1 MYFCTPKKQL
11 AMSSRIQ
18 KIALIII
25 VLFVGLGAFAQNQ
38 STVSVNIRNNTF
50 KHVDLIN
57 AYGNGKTAYASADI
71 KNDAF
76 SMKLDVP
83 NDIYRFDFG
92 EENYFLI
99 VITPGENMELIIDAE
114 DLQNVVSV
122 TNSPSMAFVQ
132 DVSSAN
138 NYKKEVIDS
147 LNNALQKDEAQKY
160 WSKMTQEVTNFRQT
174 TNEIDNYVMNAFGN
188 VDSIAELISDLAP
201 KGKVKGGDVETFA
214 SMALTYL
221 KGLDNNY
228 RPFQNFMESKT
239 LFYDFNTNRLAGNKD
254 YYAILD
260 NYLTETDNRQTDAQ
274 SELGSSWEKA
284 KLLISERDSL
294 AYESLFDKKSN
305 KSAWVN
311 HVVSAFPVATLQAI
325 AKSKAEYNA
334 SMNVQKSVGAN
345 AVSGAQQLVK
355 AVVNKYQTAYN
366 ETDAAISN
374 QIKQAI
380 LDNKDDIATLMFLDL
395 FPKEQNAALHESVI
409 NALYK
414 KYPTHPIVKERYMV
428 MNSPSGR
435 TGIGSMA
442 PELAFPDPDGNIRK
456 LSDLRGKVVLIDF
469 WASWCGPCRRESPNV
484 RNVYQKYHDKG
495 FEVFSVSLDRDANSW
510 KKAIKDDQLV
520 WPNHVSDLKYWS
532 SEAAAIYGVRSIP
545 AMFLLDREGRI
556 VAKDLRGAALEN
568 AVREMINK

>member
-1 MYFCTPKKQL
+1 MFSK
-11 AMSSRIQ
+11 IQ
-18 KIALIII
+18 KIT
-25 VLFVGLGAFAQNQ
+25 LFISILFIGFGTFAQNQ
-38 STVSVNIRNNTF
+38 STVSVSIRNNTF

-57 AYGNGKTAYASADI
+57 AYGNGRTQYASADI

-76 SMKLDVP
+76 SMKLDIP

-99 VITPGENMELIIDAE
+99 VITPGENMELTIDAE

-132 DVSSAN
+132 DVTSASN
-138 NYKKEVIDS
+138 RKKEVIDS
-147 LNNALQKDEAQKY
+147 LNNALQKDKAQQY
-160 WSKMTQEVTNFRQT
+160 WSKMTQEVTNLRQT
-174 TNEIDNYVMNAFGN
+174 TNEIDNYVTAAFSN
-188 VDSIAELISDLAP
+188 VDSLNVLISLYAP
-201 KGKVKGGDVETFA
+201 NNKVKGGNVDYFVTKA
-214 SMALTYL
+214 NQLL
-221 KGLDNNY
+221 KTLDNNY
-228 RPFQNFMESKT
+228 RPFANYLENKS
-239 LFYDFNTNRLAGNKD
+239 LYYDYKINRLPDNSD
-254 YYAILD
+254 YYALLD
-260 NYLTETDNRQTDAQ
+260 NYIYQTEWRQDEA
-274 SELGSSWEKA
+274 SKVLAPLASAAKA
-284 KLLISERDSL
+284 LVSERDSL
-294 AYESLFDKKSN
+294 SYLNLFDKKST
-305 KSAWVN
+305 KAAWIE
-311 HVVSAFPVATLQAI
+311 HVLAAFPTSARETAMYTEAAYKLNMT
-325 AKSKAEYNA
+325 E
-334 SMNVQKSVGAN
+334 QKSVGAN
-345 AVSGAQQLVK
+345 VVSGAQQLVK
-355 AVVNKYQTAYN
+355 NVVNKYQTEYN
-366 ETDAAISN
+366 QTDAAISN

-380 LDNKDDIATLMFLDL
+380 SDNKDDIATLMFLDQ

-414 KYPTHPIVKERYMV
+414 KYPNHPIVKERYTI
-428 MNSPSGR
+428 MNSPAGK
-435 TGIGSMA
+435 TGIGAMA

-556 VAKDLRGAALEN
+556 VAKDLRGPALEN
-568 AVREMINK
+568 AVREMLNK

>member
-1 MYFCTPKKQL
+1 MFSK
-11 AMSSRIQ
+11 IQ
-18 KIALIII
+18 KIT
-25 VLFVGLGAFAQNQ
+25 LFISILFIGFGAFAQNQ
-38 STVSVNIRNNTF
+38 STVSVSIRNNTF
-50 KHVDLIN
+50 KHVDLVN
-57 AYGNGKTAYASADI
+57 AYGNGRTQYASADI

-76 SMKLDVP
+76 SMKLDIP

-92 EENYFLI
+92 DDNYFLV
-99 VITPGENMELIIDAE
+99 VITPGENMELILDAE
-114 DLQNVVSV
+114 DLQEVVSV

-147 LNNALQKDEAQKY
+147 LNNALQKDETQKY
-160 WSKMTQEVTNFRQT
+160 WSKVTQEVTNFRQT

-188 VDSIAELISDLAP
+188 VDSISDIISFFAP
-201 KGKVKGGDVETFA
+201 NGKVKGGDVDAFA
-214 SMALTYL
+214 SLALAYL

-228 RPFQNFMESKT
+228 RPFHNYMENKAMY
-239 LFYDFNTNRLAGNKD
+239 YDFNANRLPGNKD
-254 YYAILD
+254 YYALLD
-260 NYLTETDNRQTDAQ
+260 NYLTEANQRQNLAQ
-274 SELGSSWEKA
+274 SALGSSWNNA
-284 KLLISERDSL
+284 KRLINERDSL
-294 AYESLFDKKSN
+294 AFESLFDKKSTKN
-305 KSAWVN
+305 AWVN
-311 HVVSAFPVATLQAI
+311 HVLSAFPAATLQSI
-325 AKSKAEYNA
+325 AKSKADYNT
-334 SMNVQKSVGAN
+334 SMNMQKSVGVN
-345 AVSGAQQLVK
+345 VVSNAQQLVK

-395 FPKEQNAALHESVI
+395 FPKEQNASLHESVI

-414 KYPTHPIVKERYMV
+414 KYPNHLIVKERYNV
-428 MNSPSGR
+428 MNSPAGR
-435 TGIGSMA
+435 TGIGAMA
-442 PELAFPDPDGNIRK
+442 PELAFPDPDGKIRK

-484 RNVYQKYHDKG
+484 RNVYQKYHDQG
-495 FEVFSVSLDRDANSW
+495 FEVFSVSLDRDGNSW

>member
-1 MYFCTPKKQL
+1 MFSK
-11 AMSSRIQ
+11 IQ
-18 KIALIII
+18 KIALFISI
-25 VLFVGLGAFAQNQ
+25 LFISLGAFAQNQ
-38 STVSVNIRNNTF
+38 STVSVSIRNNTF
-50 KHVDLIN
+50 KHVDLVN
-57 AYGNGKTAYASADI
+57 AYGNGRTQYASADI

-76 SMKLDVP
+76 SMKLDIP

-92 EENYFLI
+92 DENYFLI

-132 DVSSAN
+132 DVTSAS

-147 LNNALQKDEAQKY
+147 LNNALQKDETQKY
-160 WSKMTQEVTNFRQT
+160 WSKMTQEVTNLRQT

-188 VDSIAELISDLAP
+188 VDSLSEIISIFAP
-201 KGKVKGGDVETFA
+201 NGKVKGGDVEAFA
-214 SMALTYL
+214 SLALAYL

-228 RPFQNFMESKT
+228 RPFHNYMENKNMY
-239 LFYDFNTNRLAGNKD
+239 YDFNANRLSSNKD
-254 YYAILD
+254 YYTLLD
-260 NYLTETDNRQTDAQ
+260 NYLTETDKRQASAKSALNR
-274 SELGSSWEKA
+274 SWENA
-284 KLLISERDSL
+284 KRLIGERDSL

-305 KSAWVN
+305 KSAWVS
-311 HVVSAFPVATLQAI
+311 HVVSAFPVATLQSI

-395 FPKEQNAALHESVI
+395 YPKEQNAALHESVI

-414 KYPTHPIVKERYMV
+414 KYPTHPIVKERYTI
-428 MNSPSGR
+428 MNSPAGR

-484 RNVYQKYHDKG
+484 RNVYQKYHDQG

-568 AVREMINK
+568 AVRELLSKQK

>member
-1 MYFCTPKKQL
+1 MF
-11 AMSSRIQ
+11 SRIQ
-18 KIALIII
+18 KIALFISI
-25 VLFVGLGAFAQNQ
+25 LFISLGAFAQNQ
-38 STVSVNIRNNTF
+38 STVSVSIRNNTF
-50 KHVDLIN
+50 KHVDLVN
-57 AYGNGKTAYASADI
+57 AYGNGRTQYASADI

-76 SMKLDVP
+76 SMKLDIP

-132 DVSSAN
+132 DVTSAS

-147 LNNALQKDEAQKY
+147 LNNALQKDETQKY
-160 WSKMTQEVTNFRQT
+160 WSKMTQEVTNLRQT
-174 TNEIDNYVMNAFGN
+174 TNEIDNYVTAAFGN
-188 VDSIAELISDLAP
+188 VDSLNVLLSIYAP
-201 KGKVKGGDVETFA
+201 NNKVKGGDVDYFVTKA
-214 SMALTYL
+214 HQYL
-221 KGLDNNY
+221 KALDNNY
-228 RPFQNFMESKT
+228 KPFANYLESKS
-239 LFYDFNTNRLAGNKD
+239 LYYDYKANRLPGNSD
-254 YYAILD
+254 YYAMLD
-260 NYLTETDNRQTDAQ
+260 DYIHQADSRQD
-274 SELGSSWEKA
+274 KA
-284 KLLISERDSL
+284 SKALSPLASAAKSLVSERDSL
-294 AYESLFDKKSN
+294 SYLNLFDKKSEKTSWIAKVLAAFPTDAREKSMN
-305 KSAWVN
+305 TEAAYKLSMNTQKSA
-311 HVVSAFPVATLQAI
+311 
-325 AKSKAEYNA
+325 
-334 SMNVQKSVGAN
+334 GAN
-345 AVSGAQQLVK
+345 VVSGAQQLVK

-414 KYPTHPIVKERYMV
+414 KYPTHPIVKERYTI
-428 MNSPSGR
+428 MNSPAGR

-484 RNVYQKYHDKG
+484 RNVYQKYHDQG
-495 FEVFSVSLDRDANSW
+495 FEVFSVSLDRDGNSW

-568 AVREMINK
+568 AVRELLSKQK